1 MPPSK
6 FQRLCVIKTLRKSE
20 KQVNKFAPAWIIAPA
35 SLSRRNLAA
44 RGLISI
50 ALVKS
55 LPARPD
61 PCSARNDQMWRDF
74 VVATNVRPDQVEDF
88 EEK

>member
-44 RGLISI
+44 RSHLHYAGKVTSS
-50 ALVKS
+50 A
-55 LPARPD
+55 PD
-61 PCSARNDQMWRDF
+61 PCSGRNDQMWRDF